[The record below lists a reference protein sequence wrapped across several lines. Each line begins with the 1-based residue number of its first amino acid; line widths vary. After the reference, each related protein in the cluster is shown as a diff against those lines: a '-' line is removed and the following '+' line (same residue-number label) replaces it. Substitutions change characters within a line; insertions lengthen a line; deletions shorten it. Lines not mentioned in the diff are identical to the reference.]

1 MVLSASCNL
10 PPSSF
15 KGLADLVVEMAGV
28 FGRPLT
34 FVQWVPAA
42 RRESFL
48 LVGRSF
54 LEAQQ
59 ELD

>member
-1 MVLSASCNL
+1 MVLRASFKF

-28 FGRPLT
+28 FGKPLT
-34 FVQWVPAA
+34 FVQWLPAA

-48 LVGRSF
+48 LLGRSF